1 MRIESNGGGDRML
14 RRGISLVARPRA
26 PLQHASMTTTAAGRA
41 FHALLDTLH
50 DADQTFLTGPRAGMD
65 ALGVAEG
72 YRHLTHLLA
81 YALDLYLEADPERP
95 VFTALASPTQKILG
109 DNVDSRYHF
118 AALRGD
124 RRYRIRGRRGNDVYL
139 AFCVYGGKP
148 DGEWSERVVANLSQR
163 DLVCDAAGGFTIVL
177 AAEPVPD
184 APNVITL
191 APDAVCVITREYYL
205 DRGNIRPATFA
216 IEALDPVSAPP
227 PLDDATL
234 ARRLG
239 AVATFVRETIQFA
252 PLPSGLPPNLLGP
265 AMPWNPGVPGWGT
278 PDNVYSLGLF
288 RLEPDEALVIE
299 GRAPRCV
306 YFGAQLWNRYMQSL
320 DYRYHRVSLNSS
332 EIAFE
337 PDGSFRLVVAHRDPG
352 LPNWIDTAGHREGVV
367 FCRWLQADALPE
379 QPASRVIRLD

>member
-1 MRIESNGGGDRML
+1 M
-14 RRGISLVARPRA
+14 
-26 PLQHASMTTTAAGRA
+26 TTAAGRA
-41 FHALLDTLH
+41 FHALLDTLR
-50 DADQTFLTGPRAGMD
+50 DADQTFLEGPRADMD

-72 YRHLTHLLA
+72 YRHLTHLLG
-81 YALDLYLEADPERP
+81 YALDLYLEGDPERP
-95 VFTALASPTQKILG
+95 VFTPLASPTQKILG

-118 AALRGD
+118 APLRGD

-148 DGEWSERVVANLSQR
+148 DGEWSERVIANVSQR
-163 DLVCDAAGGFTIVL
+163 DFTCAADGTFELVL
-177 AAEPVPD
+177 AVD
-184 APNVITL
+184 ATGPNTLTL

-205 DRGNIRPATFA
+205 DRGAMRPATFA
-216 IEALDPVSAPP
+216 IEALEPVPAPP

-234 ARRLG
+234 ARRLR

-265 AMPWNPGVPGWGT
+265 PMPWNPGVPGWGT

-320 DYRYHRVSLNSS
+320 DYRYHRVSLNAS
-332 EIAFE
+332 EIVFE

-352 LPNWIDTAGHREGVV
+352 LPNWLDTAGHREGVV
-367 FCRWLQADALPE
+367 FCRWLQADELPA
-379 QPASRVIRLD
+379 QPTTRVVPLA

>member
-1 MRIESNGGGDRML
+1 
-14 RRGISLVARPRA
+14 
-26 PLQHASMTTTAAGRA
+26 MTTSAGRA
-41 FHALLDTLH
+41 FHALLDTLR
-50 DADQTFLTGPRAGMD
+50 DADQTFLTGPRADMD

-81 YALDLYLEADPERP
+81 YALDLYLEADAERP
-95 VFTALASPTQKILG
+95 VFTPLAAPTQKILG
-109 DNVDSRYHF
+109 DNVDSLYHF
-118 AALRGD
+118 APLRGN
-124 RRYRIRGRRGNDVYL
+124 RRYRIRGRRGNEVYL

-163 DLVCDAAGGFTIVL
+163 DITCDADGNFSIEL
-177 AAEPVPD
+177 AAEPS
-184 APNVITL
+184 AAGTAITL
-191 APDAVCVITREYYL
+191 APDAVCVIVRQYFV
-205 DRGNIRPATFA
+205 DRANLRPASFT
-216 IEALDPVSAPP
+216 IEAVDPAGPPP
-227 PLDDATL
+227 PLDDASL
-234 ARRLG
+234 ARKLG

-265 AMPWNPGVPGWGT
+265 AMPWNPNVPGWGT

-299 GRAPRCV
+299 GRSPKCV

-320 DYRYHRVSLNSS
+320 DYRYHRVSLNHA

-352 LPNWIDTAGHREGVV
+352 MPNWLDTAGHREGVV
-367 FCRWLQADALPE
+367 FCRWLQSESLPE
-379 QPASRVIRLD
+379 QPTSRVIRLA